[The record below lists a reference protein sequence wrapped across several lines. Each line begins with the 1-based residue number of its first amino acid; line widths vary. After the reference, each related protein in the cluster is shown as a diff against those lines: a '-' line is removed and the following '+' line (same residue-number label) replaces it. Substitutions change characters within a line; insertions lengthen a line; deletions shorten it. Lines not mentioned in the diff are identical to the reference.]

1 MVEIT
6 FVHDGAGKICLRRPK
21 RTHTVV
27 EKKPLTHMDCRKTD
41 YIIATAYQIVS
52 VSLCHTVSAS
62 V

>member
-27 EKKPLTHMDCRKTD
+27 EQTPL
-41 YIIATAYQIVS
+41 
-52 VSLCHTVSAS
+52 HTWTVEKLIT
-62 V
+62 